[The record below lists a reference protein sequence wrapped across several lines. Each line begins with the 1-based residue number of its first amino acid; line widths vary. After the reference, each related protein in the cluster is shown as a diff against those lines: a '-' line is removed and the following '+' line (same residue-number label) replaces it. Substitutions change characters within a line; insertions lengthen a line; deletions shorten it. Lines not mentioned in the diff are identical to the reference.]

1 MTCNYDI
8 IYNITIFISDFSDII
23 LVDGQMFNYGKPNED
38 LFFNLTL
45 IPLGSTET
53 ESILD

>member
-1 MTCNYDI
+1 MA
-8 IYNITIFISDFSDII
+8 F
-23 LVDGQMFNYGKPNED
+23 KPNED

-53 ESILD
+53 ESILINNYENFFL